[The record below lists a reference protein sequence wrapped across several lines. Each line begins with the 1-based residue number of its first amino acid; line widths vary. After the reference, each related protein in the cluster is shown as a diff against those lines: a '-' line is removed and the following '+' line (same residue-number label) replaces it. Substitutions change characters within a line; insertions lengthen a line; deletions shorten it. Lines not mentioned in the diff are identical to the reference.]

1 MKFRP
6 FLLLLSIIVALT
18 TGASAQGGIDPNHL
32 SLRSTTGIEI
42 MPAASEGVVSAAA
55 VRALERDAFQLI
67 NSERSLAGLSTL
79 KWSDKIA
86 EVARLHSNNMAERDF
101 FSHKGLDG
109 RMVDERAERLNMGP
123 WTAIGEN
130 IAFMKGYQNPVQV
143 AVEKWL
149 QSPGHK
155 KNLLSDQWTETAIGL
170 AVTADGKYYFT
181 QVFIRN

>member
-1 MKFRP
+1 MKSF
-6 FLLLLSIIVALT
+6 FLLLITTILAASAFGQASFAPVGYSAEIGSIASAGALT
-18 TGASAQGGIDPNHL
+18 PSAI
-32 SLRSTTGIEI
+32 
-42 MPAASEGVVSAAA
+42 
-55 VRALERDAFQLI
+55 RALERDAFQLI
-67 NSERSLAGLSTL
+67 NTERSHAGLPAL

-86 EVARLHSNNMAERDF
+86 EVARLHSNDMAAMNF

-109 RMVDERAERLNMGP
+109 LMVDARAEKLNMGP

-130 IAFMKGYQNPVQV
+130 IAFMKGYENPVAV
-143 AVEKWL
+143 AIEKWL

-155 KNLLSDQWTETAIGL
+155 KNLLNPDWTETAIGL

>member
-1 MKFRP
+1 MKFF
-6 FLLLLSIIVALT
+6 FLLLISAILSVNAFGQAGFVPVRYSAGVGTSASSTVLT
-18 TGASAQGGIDPNHL
+18 P
-32 SLRSTTGIEI
+32 
-42 MPAASEGVVSAAA
+42 AA

-67 NSERSLAGLSTL
+67 NTERSLAGLPTL
-79 KWSDKIA
+79 KWSDRIA
-86 EVARLHSNNMAERDF
+86 EVARLHSNNMADQNF

-109 RMVDERAERLNMGP
+109 LMVDERAEKLKMGS
-123 WTAIGEN
+123 WMAIGEN
-130 IAFMKGYQNPVQV
+130 IAFMKGYENPVAV

-155 KNLLSDQWTETAIGL
+155 KNLLGPDWTETAIGL